1 MQYRQVRSQ
10 HKEKSSEQTEV
21 WLKSG
26 STIAEADLGIKVGPT
41 KGMGKFCH
49 WPPLSSRS
57 CGSLELVKEMIP
69 TWGTAL

>member
-1 MQYRQVRSQ
+1 MSTHDSIRNAKQPDEMQYRQVRSQ

-41 KGMGKFCH
+41 KGMEKFCH
-49 WPPLSSRS
+49 
-57 CGSLELVKEMIP
+57 
-69 TWGTAL
+69 